1 MWVQRRVLFG
11 HWLCWATLEELE
23 VEAVHVVSHRV
34 KARCMPHGG
43 LDLVALALVAERIQ
57 VFLEL
62 VKQRLYMGVLG
73 PNKLYWLLGFVKASK
88 SDLNFLD
95 DGLEVKGHLFY
106 LGIAF
111 TRALSGRYL
120 VSGLEKQLFEVVYCS
135 EVVFELLINH
145 TQVLAEL
152 LNERVL
158 SLQLLF
164 VQDRWMESH
173 VRLRFVTGTN
183 CTHLNLVLYV

>member
-1 MWVQRRVLFG
+1 M
-11 HWLCWATLEELE
+11 
-23 VEAVHVVSHRV
+23 
-34 KARCMPHGG
+34 
-43 LDLVALALVAERIQ
+43 
-57 VFLEL
+57 
-62 VKQRLYMGVLG
+62 
-73 PNKLYWLLGFVKASK
+73 
-88 SDLNFLD
+88 
-95 DGLEVKGHLFY
+95 KGHLFY

-135 EVVFELLINH
+135 EIVLKLLIYH

-164 VQDRWMESH
+164 VQDR
-173 VRLRFVTGTN
+173 
-183 CTHLNLVLYV
+183 